1 MGWRFGEASFWRV
14 GRLPGGSRRYGRFR
28 NIGKIQPAECGSPC
42 PNPRLAPI
50 SEDEG
55 NMAAATQSV
64 FYGWRV
70 VAAAFVLAVFGWGL
84 GFYGPPIYLHAV
96 EEARGWSLALVS
108 SAVTLHFLVGAVFT
122 ANLPQLYGRFGVP
135 AVTKA
140 GAVALAGGVAG
151 WAVAQEPWQLFVA
164 TFFSGAGWIAMS
176 AAAINA
182 IIAPWFVRARPA
194 ALSMAY
200 NGASVGGV
208 VFSPLWVAAITWLG
222 FPAAAAAIG
231 AVTAVT
237 VWLLAAIVFVKTPLE
252 MGLTPDGDA
261 PGASAAAPAV
271 AAKPLPGKRL
281 WRDAG
286 FLTLAAGMALGLFAQ
301 IGLLAHLFSMLV
313 PALGAQAAGLAMG
326 GATAAAIGGR
336 TLVGWL
342 MPASADRRLVAAASY
357 VVQIVGVLALLC
369 AGGERVALLLVGV
382 LLFGAGIGNATSLP
396 PLIAQVEFAREDVPR
411 VVALIIAIA
420 QATYAFAP
428 AVFGFVRELTRETA
442 GAAPWVFA
450 LAALIQVIAIAV
462 FLTPCRRR
470 LGDPG

>member
-1 MGWRFGEASFWRV
+1 
-14 GRLPGGSRRYGRFR
+14 
-28 NIGKIQPAECGSPC
+28 
-42 PNPRLAPI
+42 
-50 SEDEG
+50 
-55 NMAAATQSV
+55 MAAAEQST

-96 EEARGWSLALVS
+96 EEARGWPLALVS
-108 SAVTLHFLVGAVFT
+108 SAVTLHFLVGAIFT
-122 ANLPQLYGRFGVP
+122 ANLPHLYGRFGVP

-222 FPAAAAAIG
+222 FPTAAVAIG
-231 AVTAVT
+231 AITAVT
-237 VWLLAAIVFVKTPLE
+237 VWLLAATVFAKTPLG
-252 MGLTPDGDA
+252 MGLTPDGDT
-261 PGASAAAPAV
+261 PGAKIAAPAR
-271 AAKPLPGKRL
+271 ATKPLPGKLL

-301 IGLLAHLFSMLV
+301 IGLLAHLFSLLV

-326 GATAAAIGGR
+326 GATAAAIAGR

-342 MPASADRRLVAAASY
+342 MPASADRRLRRGRELRRADRRRPRAALRGRRTDRALAARGVPVRRRHRQRDVAAAPHRPGR
-357 VVQIVGVLALLC
+357 VRQGGCAAGRRAHHRDC
-369 AGGERVALLLVGV
+369 AGDLCLRAGRVRLHPGV
-382 LLFGAGIGNATSLP
+382 DRGDRRRGTLGVRLRGTHPGDGNRDFPCA
-396 PLIAQVEFAREDVPR
+396 
-411 VVALIIAIA
+411 
-420 QATYAFAP
+420 AP
-428 AVFGFVRELTRETA
+428 AARAPSVLTSA
-442 GAAPWVFA
+442 GSPLPKKAARQN
-450 LAALIQVIAIAV
+450 LAAQRTVIRTQQVG
-462 FLTPCRRR
+462 TSKTDC
-470 LGDPG
+470 

>member
-1 MGWRFGEASFWRV
+1 V
-14 GRLPGGSRRYGRFR
+14 
-28 NIGKIQPAECGSPC
+28 
-42 PNPRLAPI
+42 
-50 SEDEG
+50 
-55 NMAAATQSV
+55 AAAAKQSM

-96 EEARGWSLALVS
+96 AEARGWSLALVS
-108 SAVTLHFLVGAVFT
+108 SAVTLHFLVGAIFT
-122 ANLPQLYGRFGVP
+122 ANLPKLYGRFGVP
-135 AVTKA
+135 AITKA
-140 GAVALAGGVAG
+140 GAVSLAGGVAG

-208 VFSPLWVAAITWLG
+208 VFSPLWVAAITRLG
-222 FPAAAAAIG
+222 FPVAAGAIG

-237 VWLLAAIVFVKTPLE
+237 VWLLAAIVFAKTPQQL
-252 MGLTPDGDA
+252 GLTPDGDA
-261 PGASAAAPAV
+261 PGAKAATSV
-271 AAKPLPGKRL
+271 RAARPLPGKLL

-301 IGLLAHLFSMLV
+301 IGLLAHLFSLLV

-326 GATAAAIGGR
+326 GATAAAIAGR

-342 MPASADRRLVAAASY
+342 MPASADRRHVAAASY
-357 VVQIVGVLALLC
+357 VVQIAGVLALLC
-369 AGGERVALLLVGV
+369 AGGEGVALLLLGAF
-382 LLFGAGIGNATSLP
+382 LFGAGIGNATSLP
-396 PLIAQVEFAREDVPR
+396 PLIAQVEFAKEDVPR

-428 AVFGFVRELTRETA
+428 AVFGFIRELTWETA
-442 GAAPWVFA
+442 GAAPWVFVV
-450 LAALIQVIAIAV
+450 AALVQVMAIAA
-462 FLTPCRRR
+462 FLAPRRR
-470 LGDPG
+470 RRHGPG